1 MESIFAILIIKASY
15 LIGSF
20 PTAYLLTKKITGKDI
35 RNEGTGNVGAANTYD
50 VTQNKTLSFT
60 VFLID
65 FLKGVLPVVLTY
77 LIFGN
82 KSYYLSLASIFV
94 VLGHNISVFLN
105 FKGGRGLATALGA
118 TYIVNPIMG
127 ILWCVVWVISSKLF
141 KKNVHY
147 ANILSSILSPI
158 MLFNTPELLIKD
170 MMIIPVDN
178 LTTIKFMFIMVNVV
192 ILLKHKE
199 YFKEFI
205 DEFKGSSN

>member
-1 MESIFAILIIKASY
+1 MESLFAILIIKVSY
-15 LIGSF
+15 IIGSF

-50 VTQNKTLSFT
+50 VTQNKILSFA

-65 FLKGVLPVVLTY
+65 FLKGVLPVVLANQ
-77 LIFGN
+77 LLGS
-82 KSYYLSLASIFV
+82 KSYFLSLAAIFV

-118 TYIVNPIMG
+118 TAVINPIMG

-158 MLFNTPELLIKD
+158 MLFNTPEILIND
-170 MMIIPVDN
+170 MMIISVDN

-192 ILLKHKE
+192 ILLKHKD

-205 DEFKGSSN
+205 DEFKGSAN